1 MLGRMSPVIGVSCY
15 GEPAQWGAWSTDA
28 VLLHRAY
35 VSALQEVGAA
45 VLLVPPGAT
54 AESAQAIV
62 ERVDGLVVAGGPDID
77 PALYGA
83 DAHSTTDQP
92 RTERDQTEL
101 LLYRTARDR
110 HIPVLGICRGMQMM
124 AVASG
129 GSLVQDLPSA
139 GYGLVHRDAPGTFND
154 HGATFSES
162 SLAATIL
169 GSELVVNS
177 SHHQSVSDPGS
188 LTVTGRAGDGTIEAL
203 EDPEAEFVLGVQWHP
218 EMTDDRRLFSALVG
232 AAGRSGAPTD

>member
-1 MLGRMSPVIGVSCY
+1 MLGRMPAVIGISCY
-15 GEPAQWGAWSTDA
+15 GEPAQWGAWNTDA

-54 AESAQAIV
+54 AEAAQSIV
-62 ERVDGLVVAGGPDID
+62 ERVDGLVIAGGPDID
-77 PALYGA
+77 PDLYGA
-83 DAHSTTDQP
+83 PAHSTTDRP
-92 RTERDQTEL
+92 RTDRDQTEL

-139 GYGLVHRDAPGTFND
+139 GYGLAHRDAPGTFHD
-154 HGATFSES
+154 HGATFSEP
-162 SLAATIL
+162 SLVAQIL

-177 SHHQSVSDPGS
+177 SHHQGVDDPGS
-188 LTVTGRAGDGTIEAL
+188 LTVTGRADDGTIEVL
-203 EDPEAEFVLGVQWHP
+203 EDPEADFVLGVQWHP
-218 EMTDDRRLFSALVG
+218 EMTDDRRLFAALVASADKLG
-232 AAGRSGAPTD
+232 